1 MVMTESPHWMFF
13 MALFALCAVLTTL
26 SLLITAG
33 SVWFTTH
40 RLNLLLVHG
49 DHAVQ
54 EARRTFGSARTLL
67 DFVRNFF
74 GVHRNRR
81 HVTHKRRIA

>member
-1 MVMTESPHWMFF
+1 MTMTESPQWLFF
-13 MALFALCAVLTTL
+13 MALFALCAVLITL

-33 SVWFTTH
+33 SLWHTTT

-54 EARRTFGSARTLL
+54 EARRTFGSAYTLL
-67 DFVRNFF
+67 GFVQNFF
-74 GVHRNRR
+74 GIHRNKR
-81 HVTHKRRIA
+81 HVTNKRRVA

>member
-1 MVMTESPHWMFF
+1 MTDSPQFMFF

-33 SVWFTTH
+33 SLFLTTS
-40 RLNLLLVHG
+40 RLNVLLVHG

-54 EARRTFGSARTLL
+54 EARKTFGSARTFLG
-67 DFVRNFF
+67 FIQNFF
-74 GVHRNRR
+74 GFHRGKR
-81 HVTHKRRIA
+81 HVTNKRRVA

>member
-1 MVMTESPHWMFF
+1 MTNSPQLMFL

-33 SVWFTTH
+33 SLWHTTQ
-40 RLNLLLVHG
+40 RFNLLLTHG

-67 DFVRNFF
+67 SFVQNFF
-74 GVHRNRR
+74 GYHRGKR
-81 HVTHKRRIA
+81 HVMNKRRVA